1 MYNNAT
7 YNLYNK
13 LTIERSD
20 KVQKEG
26 GGKSIDSF
34 LLTSKFNLQEAI
46 E

>member
-26 GGKSIDSF
+26 GKSIDSF
-34 LLTSKFNLQEAI
+34 LLTSKLNLQEAI